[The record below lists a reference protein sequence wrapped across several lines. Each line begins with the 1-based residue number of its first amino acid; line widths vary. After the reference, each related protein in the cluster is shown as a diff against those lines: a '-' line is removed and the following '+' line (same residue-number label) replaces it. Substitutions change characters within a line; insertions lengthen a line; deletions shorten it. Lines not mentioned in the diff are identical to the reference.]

1 MDKEAIRQYKK
12 ETYELYKRLHLC
24 TACHQQDAYTLNGRA
39 LCFECGEKNNARI
52 KDRYKNNADV
62 RAKEKEYRQ
71 QLREK
76 YKENKLCTR
85 CGKPLEFDTTKKSCK
100 RCLAKMRQFAAER
113 RMKKGIMPR
122 VLFDGTERC
131 VICGKQEIVKGYK
144 MCNKHLP
151 IFQKTMLK
159 NRKQINN
166 YFVKVN
172 RAFWEAKNATN

>member
-1 MDKEAIRQYKK
+1 MWR
-12 ETYELYKRLHLC
+12 
-24 TACHQQDAYTLNGRA
+24 
-39 LCFECGEKNNARI
+39 KNNARI

-100 RCLAKMRQFAAER
+100 RCLAKMRQRASEY

-166 YFVKVN
+166 YFIKAN
-172 RAFWEAKNATN
+172 RAFWEAKNTTN

>member
-1 MDKEAIRQYKK
+1 MIRTQYQ
-12 ETYELYKRLHLC
+12 E
-24 TACHQQDAYTLNGRA
+24 DNGRNSS
-39 LCFECGEKNNARI
+39 L
-52 KDRYKNNADV
+52 
-62 RAKEKEYRQ
+62 
-71 QLREK
+71 
-76 YKENKLCTR
+76 T
-85 CGKPLEFDTTKKSCK
+85 LEVGVFLLEEDTTKKSCK
-100 RCLAKMRQFAAER
+100 RCLAKMRQRASEY

-166 YFVKVN
+166 YFIKAN